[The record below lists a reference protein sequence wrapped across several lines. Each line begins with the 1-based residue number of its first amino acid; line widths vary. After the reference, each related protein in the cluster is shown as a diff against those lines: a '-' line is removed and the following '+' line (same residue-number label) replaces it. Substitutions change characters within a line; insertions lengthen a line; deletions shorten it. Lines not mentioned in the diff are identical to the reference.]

1 MKITREIGGYK
12 YTTELTPAEI
22 EMAWQF
28 HQDEL
33 DRKYI
38 DEYLEGKGLFLN
50 IPDETYYTVV
60 ETIRHEMTR
69 MCDTYAL
76 PQEEAIMLATAIA
89 TKIYANKE

>member
-38 DEYLEGKGLFLN
+38 DKYLEGNSLFYN
-50 IPDETYYTVV
+50 IPDETYYAVV
-60 ETIRHEMTR
+60 ETVRHEMTR
-69 MCDTYAL
+69 IHNTYSL
-76 PQEEAIMLATAIA
+76 PQEEAIILATAIA
-89 TKIYANKE
+89 TRIYVSKE